1 MIPLKDQDAIRY
13 KFATELANQVKID
26 YFTERDVNISVPGR
40 QPCQFCKPVREM
52 LQEIAGLSDGLVSLR
67 IHYFDEAVEE
77 RAKYGVE
84 QVPGIVIRGQRPG
97 YVKYYGIPAGTEFGA
112 FIECIVD
119 ASRGEVLLSE
129 ESVKELLELTEDVSV
144 KVFVTPT
151 CQYCPA
157 MMRAAYQMALVSEH
171 VRAEAIE
178 VNEFPDLGEKYKVQA
193 VPLTVINERVAIPGA
208 IPERELVE
216 QVVKAAGDS
225 ASAAAAGKPV
235 ERGKERP
242 SGLYIP

>member
-13 KFATELANQVKID
+13 KFASELANQVKID
-26 YFTERDVNISVPGR
+26 YFTERDVDISVPGK
-40 QPCQFCKPVREM
+40 QPCPTCKPVREM

-67 IHYFDEAVEE
+67 VHYFDEAAEE

-84 QVPGIVIRGQRPG
+84 RVPGIVLRGSRAG
-97 YVKYYGIPAGTEFGA
+97 YVKFYGMPAGTEFGA

-129 ESVKELLELTEDVSV
+129 ESVKALLDVTADVSV

-178 VNEFPDLGEKYKVQA
+178 VNEFPDLGDKYKVQA
-193 VPLTVINERVAIPGA
+193 VPLTVINESVAIPGA
-208 IPERELVE
+208 IPERDLVD
-216 QVVKAAGDS
+216 QVVKAGGEA
-225 ASAAAAGKPV
+225 AAAAAAGKPV